1 MGEPIW
7 TTIITRVPAAWFADV
22 EFTRIAGPI
31 GILGDWCEMNDI
43 EPPAKPREGELEFVF
58 NGHAN
63 YGFNLDDDVSAALEM
78 LAEAGVPYI
87 AGSDAK
93 YEYEAMRVTFDGTNF
108 YNETVAA
115 EGMGEAVLTQRE
127 YELILAG
134 THEWAKSVGLYFAG
148 PCGPNAD
155 FPSIAHLM
163 DRPNPW
169 PAEDDDE
176 PASDTLPPFPGTE
189 CPHCQGKML
198 LVEGGYERTWT
209 MRNHHDFDDSM
220 PDQLTAV
227 STSGSEA
234 FSDDGDGVYVTR
246 CATCMAVFEVP
257 GEWEWD

>member
-1 MGEPIW
+1 MGEAIW
-7 TTIITRVPAAWFADV
+7 TTVTTRVPAAWFTGVVFDHKMD
-22 EFTRIAGPI
+22 RIDGPI
-31 GILGDWCEMNDI
+31 GTLGAWCENIDI
-43 EPPAKPREGELEFVF
+43 DGDTKGELEFVF
-58 NGHAN
+58 SGDAN
-63 YGFNLDDDVSAALEM
+63 YGYMCDDDVSAALDLLEA
-78 LAEAGVPYI
+78 AEVPYI
-87 AGSDAK
+87 AASNAK
-93 YEYEAMRVTFDGTNF
+93 YECEASRRTFDGFRF
-108 YNETVAA
+108 YEEDVV
-115 EGMGEAVLTQRE
+115 EGSGPPVLTQSA
-127 YELILAG
+127 YEQILNG
-134 THEWAKSVGLYFAG
+134 THEWAKSPALYFAG

-163 DRPNPW
+163 ARPNPW
-169 PAEDDDE
+169 PAEEEE
-176 PASDTLPPFPGTE
+176 PTSDTLPPFPGTE

-246 CATCMAVFEVP
+246 CATCLAVFEVP